1 MYHSIGGIV
10 REHDLRLVLLAAL
23 ICGLGSFSTVIL
35 MTRAQALPARAATAW
50 LVAAAAVFGCSIWS
64 LHFIA
69 MLAFMRQ
76 MPIAYDVK
84 TTVASIAI
92 AVAGVL
98 VAFLVWRLIA
108 ARSVGA
114 VLGGVILGL
123 AIAGMHYT
131 GVGAMRLPGTLAFSH
146 EGVALSII
154 FGIGL
159 AILALARAR
168 SAVTLG
174 RQCEVALWLGL
185 SVFTL
190 HFIGMAALRI
200 MPGMAPVAT
209 GDVLGSGILAL
220 AVAGVSAI
228 LLAVSLA
235 ATLVER
241 HLADRTMQEF
251 RRMRLL
257 NDLAHE
263 VMMILRHGIVLEV
276 NSAGARLFGMP
287 VEEIVGMP
295 IERLFAQNS
304 VPVLLR
310 DQRDGVDDIWPEEM
324 AITTATGK
332 QIAVEFSSRRIEFQ
346 GSAATAIALR
356 DLSERKRDEARIEHL
371 AHHDRLTDL
380 PGRFLLRERLGRAV
394 QAAAQDSTSV
404 AVLHLN
410 LDRFK
415 PINEVIGNAAGDA
428 VLIEV
433 GQRLKLALRATDTL
447 ARIGGDEFAIV
458 LTHAEMPGKVSAFA
472 SRLLDTLDTPILF
485 DGAQITVGASIGV
498 AMYPGD
504 GDDAEAL
511 LRAAAAAVDQAKQA
525 ALGSVRFFEAS
536 INDDTLERRQLQHE
550 LRDASQRGEME
561 LVYQPLVN
569 CDTGDVLSFEALLR
583 WRHPQRGLI
592 SPGAF
597 IPLAEESG
605 AISKIG
611 HWTID
616 AACAAA
622 ASWSVPRGVAV
633 NVSPMQFRTSD
644 VPAIVAA
651 ALARTGLDPARLEIE
666 ITEGVFIDDAARAVE
681 ILSSLRSMGARL
693 SLDDFGTG
701 YSALSYLRLFPF
713 DKIKI
718 DQSFVPD
725 LGHRAEATTIVKA
738 IIALGHNLGL
748 TVTVEGVETE
758 HQLTIIRAQGADTV
772 QGYLLGRPAPMAAFS
787 EDAIATMKVALFTQP
802 KAA

>member
-1 MYHSIGGIV
+1 MYQGITCII
-10 REHDLRLVLLAAL
+10 RDHDLRLVLVAAL
-23 ICGLGSFSTVIL
+23 ICGLGSFSTVTLI
-35 MTRAQALPARAATAW
+35 TRAQALPARAAISW
-50 LVAAAAVFGCSIWS
+50 LIAAAAVFGCSIWT

-76 MPIAYDVK
+76 MPIAYDVR

-92 AVAGVL
+92 AVGGVL
-98 VAFLVWRLIA
+98 IAFLVWRLIA
-108 ARSVGA
+108 LRLVGV
-114 VLGGVILGL
+114 VLGGAILGL

-131 GVGAMRLPGTLAFSH
+131 GVSAMRLPGHLAFSH
-146 EGVALSII
+146 EGVALSIAC
-154 FGIGL
+154 G
-159 AILALARAR
+159 LALAMLALGRAR
-168 SAVTLG
+168 HAGTLL
-174 RQCEVALWLGL
+174 RQIEVSFWLGL

-190 HFIGMAALRI
+190 HFIGMAALRVV
-200 MPGMAPVAT
+200 PGPALPT
-209 GDVLGSGILAL
+209 GGNVLGSGILAL
-220 AVAGVSAI
+220 AVAAVSAV
-228 LLAVSLA
+228 LLAISLA

-241 HLADRTMQEF
+241 HLAERTMQEF
-251 RRMRLL
+251 TRMRVL

-287 VEEIVGMP
+287 VQEIVGMP
-295 IERLFAQNS
+295 IERLFAKNS

-310 DQRDGVDDIWPEEM
+310 DQMDDVEENWPEEM

-332 QIAVEFSSRRIEFQ
+332 QVAVEFSSRRIEFQ
-346 GSAATAIALR
+346 GAGATAIALR
-356 DLSERKRDEARIEHL
+356 DLSERKRNEARIEHL

-380 PGRFLLRERLGRAV
+380 PGRFLLRERLGRAM
-394 QAAAQDSTSV
+394 QAAVQDSTSV

-415 PINEVIGNAAGDA
+415 PINDVVGHAAGDA

-433 GQRLKLALRATDTL
+433 GQRLKQALRATDTL

-458 LTHAEMPGKVSAFA
+458 LTHAEMPGRVSTFA
-472 SRLLDTLDTPILF
+472 NRLLETLDRPILF
-485 DGAQITVGASIGV
+485 DGAHISIGASIGV

-511 LRAAAAAVDQAKQA
+511 LRAAAAAVDQAKDA

-536 INDDTLERRQLQHE
+536 TNDATLERRQLQQE
-550 LRDASQRGEME
+550 LRDASQRGELE
-561 LVYQPLVN
+561 LVYQPVVN
-569 CDTGDVLSFEALLR
+569 CHTGDVPSFEALLR
-583 WRHPQRGLI
+583 WRHPQSGLI

-605 AISKIG
+605 AISQIG

-622 ASWSVPRGVAV
+622 ASWPVPRGVAV
-633 NVSPMQFRTSD
+633 NVSPIQFRTSD

-666 ITEGVFIDDAARAVE
+666 ITEGVFIDDAARAVT
-681 ILSSLRSMGARL
+681 ILSSLRSMGIRL
-693 SLDDFGTG
+693 ALDDFGTG
-701 YSALSYLRLFPF
+701 YSALSYLRLFRF

-725 LGHRAEATTIVKA
+725 LGHREEATTIVKA

-758 HQLTIIRAQGADTV
+758 DQLAIIRTQGADLV
-772 QGYLLGRPAPMAAFS
+772 QGYLLGRPAAMDRFS
-787 EDAIATMKVALFTQP
+787 EDAIAGMQAALFTPP
-802 KAA
+802 KGA